1 MHFGALQLS
10 FEVPYIRTFGRHE
23 PWCHGGW
30 HCTSCKSTCGADV
43 PLLLETAEPY
53 RRADLTLL
61 HNPFPTA
68 NRLNSQS
75 LADQWFHTPS
85 MKHSIT
91 VPATVVLGAQWGDE
105 GKGKAI
111 DQLAPQSTWAV
122 RFQGGNN
129 AGHTIVVGDTTLK
142 LHQIPSGVTSRN
154 CNLVLGDGMVI
165 DPWVLDEE
173 LSRWEDLTGEKPE
186 GERLFISE
194 RASVILPFHKFYD
207 SADKVVGTT
216 GRGIGPAYRDRIER
230 VGIRFT
236 DIEEVL
242 SNSRIIEETVLRMN
256 KQLQTVGYD
265 KEIQTGELSSQLQW
279 ILDRFGNAIKPT
291 GLMVDLAL
299 RNGETVLLEGA
310 QGALLDIDQGTYPFV
325 TSSVVGRA
333 NATHGAGIHPGHITE
348 CFGITK
354 AYCTRVGN
362 GPFPSELS
370 LEEGPGQHMAQVGH
384 EFGTTTGRPRRTGW
398 LDIVALKE
406 AHRISGYSGLVVTKL
421 DVLGG
426 LDEIKICIGYELDG
440 NPITYFPTRA
450 SEVERCIAVYETHPG
465 FPALADEDWIGMAER
480 SRKDGTGYDAMPD
493 EVKNIVD
500 RIEALSG
507 IPVVSV
513 GVGPDR
519 RASIA
524 KVGGPFD
531 IEWDEATF

>member
-1 MHFGALQLS
+1 M
-10 FEVPYIRTFGRHE
+10 
-23 PWCHGGW
+23 
-30 HCTSCKSTCGADV
+30 
-43 PLLLETAEPY
+43 
-53 RRADLTLL
+53 
-61 HNPFPTA
+61 
-68 NRLNSQS
+68 
-75 LADQWFHTPS
+75 
-85 MKHSIT
+85 
-91 VPATVVLGAQWGDE
+91 PATVVLGAQWGDE

-111 DQLAPQSTWAV
+111 DQLAPQSKWAV

-142 LHQIPSGVTSRN
+142 LHQIPSGVTSRS

-242 SNSRIIEETVLRMN
+242 SDSRIIEETVLRMN

-265 KEIQTGELSSQLQW
+265 KEIQSGELSSQLQW
-279 ILDRFGNAIKPT
+279 ILDRFGSAIKPT

-299 RNGETVLLEGA
+299 RNGESVLLEGA

-370 LEEGPGQHMAQVGH
+370 LEEGAGQHMAQVGH

-426 LDEIKICIGYELDG
+426 LDEIKITNEKKRL
-440 NPITYFPTRA
+440 T
-450 SEVERCIAVYETHPG
+450 E
-465 FPALADEDWIGMAER
+465 
-480 SRKDGTGYDAMPD
+480 
-493 EVKNIVD
+493 KNILSELKKPTSD
-500 RIEALSG
+500 RILKVAQALRFKKTVKEIHSACKIDPWFIEQIGLIVDSEKTIRKKG
-507 IPVVSV
+507 IPSN
-513 GVGPDR
+513 GLELQRIKSLGFSDKKI
-519 RASIA
+519 SEFLS
-524 KVGGPFD
+524 PFKT
-531 IEWDEATF
+531 EFSAPSS